1 MRNGNSGNEAR
12 ERPAERARGVTLHH
26 QQVRSRPKLRE
37 KRRCNAAHMS
47 VRVLL
52 AWAMEVHGGV
62 PAKPKLV
69 RPQLWVLAGE
79 DERRRQAAGGQRVG
93 NGSHL
98 DRFGPGADHQP
109 DIGRTQPSP

>member
-1 MRNGNSGNEAR
+1 M
-12 ERPAERARGVTLHH
+12 P
-26 QQVRSRPKLRE
+26 
-37 KRRCNAAHMS
+37 

-69 RPQLWVLAGE
+69 WLQLWVLASE
-79 DERRRQAAGGQRVG
+79 DECRRQAAGGQRMG
-93 NGSHL
+93 NGSHF
-98 DRFGPGADHQP
+98 DRFWPGADHQP